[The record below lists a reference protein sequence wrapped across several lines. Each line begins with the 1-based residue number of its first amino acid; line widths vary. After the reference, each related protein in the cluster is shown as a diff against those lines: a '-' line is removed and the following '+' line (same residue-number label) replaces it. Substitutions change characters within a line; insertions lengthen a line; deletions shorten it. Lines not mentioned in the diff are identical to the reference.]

1 MGDAG
6 ICELRGL
13 NRLQRL
19 GLAGCAGIGN
29 GALGAVAAM
38 TALRELNLEWCS
50 VGDKG
55 EHSLAAMHQHCIV
68 LESPD
73 LDLSGCH

>member
-1 MGDAG
+1 MGGLLDICKHALHVQVGDAG
-6 ICELRGL
+6 VCELRCL
-13 NRLQRL
+13 SRLQRL

-38 TALRELNLEWCS
+38 TALRELSLEWCS

-55 EHSLAAMHQHCIV
+55 AR
-68 LESPD
+68 
-73 LDLSGCH
+73 

>member
-1 MGDAG
+1 VGDAG
-6 ICELRGL
+6 VCELRGL

-55 EHSLAAMHQHCIV
+55 ARSRAEAC
-68 LESPD
+68 
-73 LDLSGCH
+73 GCA